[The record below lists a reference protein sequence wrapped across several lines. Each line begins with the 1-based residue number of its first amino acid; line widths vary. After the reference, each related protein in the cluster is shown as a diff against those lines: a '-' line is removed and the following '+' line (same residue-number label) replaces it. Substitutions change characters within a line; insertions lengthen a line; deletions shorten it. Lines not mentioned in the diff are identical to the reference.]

1 MANTINWAVIYCSSW
16 WGDNTNQST
25 VDIDSKPPCL

>member
-1 MANTINWAVIYCSSW
+1 MANTISWAVSYCSSW
-16 WGDNTNQST
+16 WGSASNQST